1 MFDSSGILVGILL
14 VVCNVTNGKDVF
26 LSLDTEILVDR
37 NTLVLFQ
44 LEATS
49 FQELGGG
56 GDSDSKDEQICRNVV
71 GVLECDG
78 ADLLRI
84 GFCVNSR
91 YKC

>member
-1 MFDSSGILVGILL
+1 MLDSSGILMGVLL
-14 VVCNVTNGKDVF
+14 VVRNVTDGEDVF

-84 GFCVNSR
+84 GFCVDSR